1 MTGAVQS
8 RALLICDSAF
18 QQAGTNEW
26 HIIGVFNQILVRE
39 LPATHAPLVVFCSL
53 VGFTGEAAVMV
64 TIRDNAGDVVTSVRA
79 MFPRLPPQA
88 FDFAFPFPPVTFQ
101 KAGSHVLELHV
112 AEELLAVRS
121 FGVQFAAGLATGG
134 APGGQAPQP
143 PKA

>member
-1 MTGAVQS
+1 MTDTVQS

-39 LPATHAPLVVFCSL
+39 LPATHTPFVVFCSL
-53 VGFTGEAAVMV
+53 AHFAGEAVVMA

-79 MFPRLPPQA
+79 HFPRLPPQA

-101 KAGSHVLELHV
+101 KTGSHVLELHV

-121 FGVQFAAGLATGG
+121 FGVQFAAGLT
-134 APGGQAPQP
+134 PGGSPSGPALQP